1 MPKYTYK
8 PIKEVIEETYKQNT
22 DADVYVSL
30 GDVDFSK
37 ATLTVVADSE
47 IESESIR
54 KGITDINMWV
64 AESVE
69 D

>member
-8 PIKEVIEETYKQNT
+8 PIKEVTEETYKQNT
-22 DADVYVSL
+22 DTDVYVSL
-30 GDVDFSK
+30 GDVNFSN
-37 ATLTVVADSE
+37 ATLTVIAANE
-47 IESESIR
+47 EESESIR
-54 KGITDINMWV
+54 KGITDIRMWV